1 MNARSLAAALVISF
15 LPSGAFA
22 QYAEISLSFGQ
33 SLFRNERL
41 NTTDLIN
48 LDQYFVA
55 DGFRVAGRLTLNTGR
70 FWGHEIGY
78 SYNRS
83 KLGIQSGE
91 VVEKVGMTTHQGM
104 YSFLLHALPEG
115 SRVRPF
121 LAGGGHF
128 TTFYPPGTSVSYG
141 NGVTKFGLN
150 YGAGVKV
157 RVAPIWGIRL
167 DVRNYAVPKPFDL
180 PGAKGWLNQI
190 EASAGISL
198 LL

>member
-1 MNARSLAAALVISF
+1 MNARLLAVALFVSTF
-15 LPSGAFA
+15 PHGVNA
-22 QYAEISLSFGQ
+22 QYAEFSLSFGQ
-33 SLFRNERL
+33 SLFRNEKL
-41 NTTDLIN
+41 NTTDLTN
-48 LDQYFVA
+48 LEQYFVT
-55 DGFRVAGRLTLNTGR
+55 DGFRAAGRLTLNTHR
-70 FWGHEIGY
+70 YFGHEIGY

-83 KLGIQSGE
+83 KLGIQVAE
-91 VVEKVGMTTHQGM
+91 TLQKVSMTTHQGW
-104 YSFLLHALPEG
+104 YGFLLYALPEG
-115 SRVRPF
+115 APVRPF

-157 RVAPIWGIRL
+157 KVAPVWGIRFDL
-167 DVRNYAVPKPFDL
+167 RDYAVPKPFDL
-180 PGAKGWLNQI
+180 PGAKGWLHQI

>member
-1 MNARSLAAALVISF
+1 MNPRPLAVALLLSSLPCAAY
-15 LPSGAFA
+15 A
-22 QYAEISLSFGQ
+22 QYAEVSLSFGQ
-33 SLFRNERL
+33 SLFRNEKL
-41 NTTDLIN
+41 NTTDLVN

-70 FWGHEIGY
+70 FFGHEIGY

-83 KLGIQSGE
+83 KLGIQTGT

-115 SRVRPF
+115 TRVRPF

-157 RVAPIWGIRL
+157 RVTPIWGIRF